1 MSETITM
8 SDTETSD
15 AEAPG
20 ADAIDRHSAA
30 PMYDQLRQ
38 LIIDGIA
45 RDGLQPGDPLPGE
58 HRLCERYGIS
68 RTVVRQALAQLEHE
82 GLVERV
88 KGKGTFVSRPRTSES
103 LVHTLVGLYDD
114 VERRGGHVHSDV
126 LRHEPTTADEE
137 IALALDVPVGSPVVV
152 LERLRHVDGEP
163 WSLSTTWMPEA
174 VGSLTLGVDLA
185 ERSLYRLLAE
195 NGVIATSGVR
205 SAEATVAT
213 HEQAQHLGVSAGSA
227 LLRLRSVSRGEDGAP
242 IEYFVAYHR
251 GDRSRFEFQLQQE
264 QSQASLLHID
274 GDGGASRAGT
284 VS

>member
-1 MSETITM
+1 MALV
-8 SDTETSD
+8 D
-15 AEAPG
+15 
-20 ADAIDRHSAA
+20 DAIDRHSAA

-126 LRHEPTTADEE
+126 LRHEQTTADEE
-137 IALALDVPVGSPVVV
+137 VGLALEVPVGSPVVA

-174 VGSLTLGVDLA
+174 VGRVTLGADLT
-185 ERSLYRLLAE
+185 EGSLYRLLAD
-195 NGVIATSGVR
+195 NGIVATHGVR

-227 LLRLRSVSRGEDGAP
+227 LLRLRSISRSSDGTP
-242 IEYFVAYHR
+242 IEYFIAYHR

-264 QSQASLLHID
+264 QSQASLLHVD
-274 GDGGASRAGT
+274 GEGGASRAGT
-284 VS
+284 VG

>member
-1 MSETITM
+1 MTIA
-8 SDTETSD
+8 D
-15 AEAPG
+15 
-20 ADAIDRHSAA
+20 DAIDRRSAA

-88 KGKGTFVSRPRTSES
+88 KGKGTFVSRPRSGES
-103 LVHTLVGLYDD
+103 LVHTLVGLDD
-114 VERRGGHVHSDV
+114 GVERRGGHVHSDV
-126 LRHEPTTADEE
+126 LRHERTAADDE
-137 IALALDVPVGSPVVV
+137 IALALDVPVGAPVVV

-163 WSLSTTWMPEA
+163 WSLSTTWMPEH
-174 VGSLTLGVDLA
+174 VGAITLGVGLA
-185 ERSLYRLLAE
+185 ERSLHRLLAE

-213 HEQAQHLGVSAGSA
+213 HEQALHLGASAGSA
-227 LLRLRSVSRGEDGAP
+227 LLRLRSVSRGEGGAP

-251 GDRSRFEFQLQQE
+251 GDRSRFEFQVQQE
-264 QSQASLLHID
+264 PLGDDISITLED
-274 GDGGASRAGT
+274 RVFTGDGETGEGGYTAK
-284 VS
+284 

>member
-1 MSETITM
+1 
-8 SDTETSD
+8 
-15 AEAPG
+15 
-20 ADAIDRHSAA
+20 
-30 PMYDQLRQ
+30 MYDQLRQ

-126 LRHEPTTADEE
+126 LRHERDRRRRRDRRAPSRSSRRARRRARTPASRRRR
-137 IALALDVPVGSPVVV
+137 ALVALHDLDAGAVGAVTLDV
-152 LERLRHVDGEP
+152 D
-163 WSLSTTWMPEA
+163 LSEA
-174 VGSLTLGVDLA
+174 
-185 ERSLYRLLAE
+185 SLYRLLAD
-195 NGVIATSGVR
+195 NGIVGDER
-205 SAEATVAT
+205 RP
-213 HEQAQHLGVSAGSA
+213 LG
-227 LLRLRSVSRGEDGAP
+227 
-242 IEYFVAYHR
+242 R
-251 GDRSRFEFQLQQE
+251 GDRRDPRAGAAPRRQRRFRAAAAAQRESSEPTAARSSTSSRTTAAIAR
-264 QSQASLLHID
+264 ASSSSCSRSSRRRRCCTSTATA
-274 GDGGASRAGT
+274 GTSRAGT

>member
-1 MSETITM
+1 MEDS
-8 SDTETSD
+8 
-15 AEAPG
+15 
-20 ADAIDRHSAA
+20 IDRHSAA

-38 LIIDGIA
+38 LIIEGIA
-45 RDGLQPGDPLPGE
+45 RDALQPGDPLPGE

-88 KGKGTFVSRPRTSES
+88 KGKGTFVSRPRTAES

-114 VERRGGHVHSDV
+114 VERRGGHVRSDV
-126 LRHEPTTADEE
+126 LRHVQALADDE
-137 IALALDVPVGSPVVV
+137 IAAALEVEPGTPVVE

-174 VGSLTLGVDLA
+174 VGAVTLGVDLTEA
-185 ERSLYRLLAE
+185 SLYRVLAE
-195 NGVIATSGVR
+195 HGIIATSGVR

-227 LLRLRSVSRGEDGAP
+227 LLRLRSVSRGADGVP
-242 IEYFVAYHR
+242 MEYFVAHHR

-274 GDGGASRAGT
+274 DEGSASRAGT
-284 VS
+284 VG

>member
-1 MSETITM
+1 MTKAS
-8 SDTETSD
+8 
-15 AEAPG
+15 PV
-20 ADAIDRHSAA
+20 DAIDRHSAA

-114 VERRGGHVHSDV
+114 VARRGGHVHSDV
-126 LRHEPTTADEE
+126 LRHEREEADEE
-137 IALALDVPVGSPVVV
+137 AAAALEIPAGSSVVV

-163 WSLSTTWMPEA
+163 WSLSTTWMPEEVGA
-174 VGSLTLGVDLA
+174 VTLDADLSEA
-185 ERSLYRLLAE
+185 SLYRLLAE
-195 NGVIATSGVR
+195 HGIRAADGVR

-213 HEQAQHLGVSAGSA
+213 HEQAQLLGVSAGSA
-227 LLRLRSVSRGEDGAP
+227 LLRLRSISRAEDGRP
-242 IEYFVAYHR
+242 IEYFVAHHR
-251 GDRSRFEFQLQQE
+251 GDRSRFEFQLRQE
-264 QSQASLLHID
+264 QSQAALLHID
-274 GDGGASRAGT
+274 GNGGTSPAGS
-284 VS
+284 VSI

>member
-1 MSETITM
+1 MEDS
-8 SDTETSD
+8 
-15 AEAPG
+15 
-20 ADAIDRHSAA
+20 IDRHSAA

-38 LIIDGIA
+38 LIIEGIT

-88 KGKGTFVSRPRTSES
+88 KGKGTFVSRPRTAES

-126 LRHEPTTADEE
+126 LRHEQALADDE
-137 IALALDVPVGSPVVV
+137 IAAALEVAPGTPVVV

-174 VGSLTLGVDLA
+174 VGGVTLGVDLSEA
-185 ERSLYRLLAE
+185 SLYRVLAE
-195 NGVIATSGVR
+195 NGIVATSGVR

-227 LLRLRSVSRGEDGAP
+227 LLRLRSVSRGADGIP
-242 IEYFVAYHR
+242 IEYFVAHHR

-274 GDGGASRAGT
+274 DDGSASRAGT

>member
-1 MSETITM
+1 ME
-8 SDTETSD
+8 
-15 AEAPG
+15 
-20 ADAIDRHSAA
+20 DAIDRHSAA

-38 LIIDGIA
+38 LIVEGIS

-103 LVHTLVGLYDD
+103 LVHTLIGLYDD

-126 LRHEPTTADEE
+126 LRHEGAVADDE
-137 IALALDVPVGSPVVV
+137 IAAALDLEVGAPVVV

-163 WSLSTTWMPEA
+163 WSLSTTWMPEP
-174 VGSLTLGVDLA
+174 VGLVTLDVDLSEA
-185 ERSLYRLLAE
+185 SLYRVLAE
-195 NGVIATSGVR
+195 NDIVATSGVR

-213 HEQAQHLGVSAGSA
+213 HDQAQHLGVSAGSA
-227 LLRLRSVSRGEDGAP
+227 LLRLRSVSRAADGIP

-251 GDRSRFEFQLQQE
+251 GDRSRFEFQLEQE
-264 QSQASLLHID
+264 QSQASLLHVD
-274 GDGGASRAGT
+274 GHGGTSRAGT
-284 VS
+284 VL

>member
-1 MSETITM
+1 MEDS
-8 SDTETSD
+8 
-15 AEAPG
+15 
-20 ADAIDRHSAA
+20 IDRHSAA

-38 LIIDGIA
+38 LIIEGIE

-126 LRHEPTTADEE
+126 LRHEQALADDE
-137 IALALDVPVGSPVVV
+137 IAIALEVAPGTPVVV

-174 VGSLTLGVDLA
+174 VGAVTLGVDLSEA
-185 ERSLYRLLAE
+185 SLYRVLSE
-195 NGVIATSGVR
+195 NGIIATSGVR

-227 LLRLRSVSRGEDGAP
+227 LLRLRSVSRGADGIP
-242 IEYFVAYHR
+242 MEYFVAHHR

-274 GDGGASRAGT
+274 DDGAASRAGT

>member
-1 MSETITM
+1 MEDS
-8 SDTETSD
+8 
-15 AEAPG
+15 
-20 ADAIDRHSAA
+20 IDRHSAA

-38 LIIDGIA
+38 LIIEGID

-126 LRHEPTTADEE
+126 LRHEQALADDE
-137 IALALDVPVGSPVVV
+137 IATALEVAPGTPVVV

-174 VGSLTLGVDLA
+174 VGAVTLGVDLSEA
-185 ERSLYRLLAE
+185 SLYRVLAG
-195 NGVIATSGVR
+195 NGIVATSGVR

-227 LLRLRSVSRGEDGAP
+227 LLRLRSVSRGADGIP
-242 IEYFVAYHR
+242 MEYFVAHHR

-274 GDGGASRAGT
+274 DDGAASRAGT

>member
-1 MSETITM
+1 MTGTVA
-8 SDTETSD
+8 DT
-15 AEAPG
+15 
-20 ADAIDRHSAA
+20 IDRHSAA

-126 LRHEPTTADEE
+126 LRHERTTADEE
-137 IALALDVPVGSPVVV
+137 VALALEIPVGSPVVA

-163 WSLSTTWMPEA
+163 WSLSTTWMPDA
-174 VGSLTLGVDLA
+174 VGAVTLDADLTEA
-185 ERSLYRLLAE
+185 SLYRLLAD
-195 NGVIATSGVR
+195 NGVVATHGVR

-213 HEQAQHLGVSAGSA
+213 HEQAQLLGVSAGSA
-227 LLRLRSVSRGEDGAP
+227 LLRLRSVSRSADGAP
-242 IEYFVAYHR
+242 MEYFIAYHR

-264 QSQASLLHID
+264 QSQASLLHVD
-274 GDGGASRAGT
+274 GDGGASPAGT
-284 VS
+284 VG

>member
-1 MSETITM
+1 MEDS
-8 SDTETSD
+8 
-15 AEAPG
+15 
-20 ADAIDRHSAA
+20 IDRHSAA

-38 LIIDGIA
+38 LIIEGID

-126 LRHEPTTADEE
+126 LRHEQALADDE
-137 IALALDVPVGSPVVV
+137 IATALEVAPGTPVVV

-174 VGSLTLGVDLA
+174 VGAVTLGVDLSEA
-185 ERSLYRLLAE
+185 SLYRVLAE
-195 NGVIATSGVR
+195 NGIVATSGVR

-227 LLRLRSVSRGEDGAP
+227 LLRLRSVSRGADGIP
-242 IEYFVAYHR
+242 MEYFVAHHR

-274 GDGGASRAGT
+274 DDGAASRAGT

>member
-1 MSETITM
+1 MS
-8 SDTETSD
+8 
-15 AEAPG
+15 AVLP
-20 ADAIDRHSAA
+20 DAIDRHSAA

-45 RDGLQPGDPLPGE
+45 REGLQPGDPLPGE
-58 HRLCERYGIS
+58 HGLCERYGVS

-126 LRHEPTTADEE
+126 LRHERTVADEE
-137 IALALDVPVGSPVVV
+137 IALALDIPVGSPVVV
-152 LERLRHVDGEP
+152 LERLRHVDEEP
-163 WSLSTTWMPEA
+163 WSLSTTWMPDA
-174 VGSLTLGVDLA
+174 VGSVTLGVDLSEA
-185 ERSLYRLLAE
+185 SLYRLLAD
-195 NGVIATSGVR
+195 NDIIATHGVR

-227 LLRLRSVSRGEDGAP
+227 LLRLRSVSRTDDGTP

-251 GDRSRFEFQLQQE
+251 GDRSRFEFQLQRE

-274 GDGGASRAGT
+274 GRAGIT
-284 VS
+284 LAGSKRVTP

>member
-1 MSETITM
+1 MN
-8 SDTETSD
+8 
-15 AEAPG
+15 
-20 ADAIDRHSAA
+20 DAIDRHSAA

-38 LIIDGIA
+38 LIVDGIA

-126 LRHEPTTADEE
+126 LRHEP
-137 IALALDVPVGSPVVV
+137 ALADHEVAAALGIEPGSPVVV

-163 WSLSTTWMPEA
+163 WSLSTTWMPEG
-174 VGSLTLGVDLA
+174 VGTVTLGVDLSEA
-185 ERSLYRLLAE
+185 SLYRLLAE
-195 NGVIATSGVR
+195 HDIVATNGVR

-213 HEQAQHLGVSAGSA
+213 HDQAQHLGVSAGSA
-227 LLRLRSVSRGEDGAP
+227 LLRLRSVSRGADGIP
-242 IEYFVAYHR
+242 IEYFVAHHR
-251 GDRSRFEFQLQQE
+251 GDRSRFEFQLHQE
-264 QSQASLLHID
+264 QSQASLVHVDDD
-274 GDGGASRAGT
+274 GRWSRAGT
-284 VS
+284 VG

>member
-1 MSETITM
+1 M
-8 SDTETSD
+8 
-15 AEAPG
+15 PV
-20 ADAIDRHSAA
+20 ADEIDRHSAA

-103 LVHTLVGLYDD
+103 LVHTLVGLFDD
-114 VERRGGHVHSDV
+114 VARRGGHVHSDV
-126 LRHEPTTADEE
+126 LRHEREEADDEV
-137 IALALDVPVGSPVVV
+137 AAALDVPAGSPVVV

-174 VGSLTLGVDLA
+174 VGAVTLGVDLSEA
-185 ERSLYRLLAE
+185 SLYRLLDE
-195 NGVIATSGVR
+195 HGIHATHGVR

-213 HEQAQHLGVSAGSA
+213 HEQALHLGVSAGSA
-227 LLRLRSVSRGEDGAP
+227 LLRLRSISRDADDRP
-242 IEYFVAYHR
+242 IEYFIAHHR
-251 GDRSRFEFQLQQE
+251 GDRSRFEFQLRQE
-264 QSQASLLHID
+264 QSEASLLHID
-274 GDGGASRAGT
+274 GAGGASRAGT
-284 VS
+284 VAI